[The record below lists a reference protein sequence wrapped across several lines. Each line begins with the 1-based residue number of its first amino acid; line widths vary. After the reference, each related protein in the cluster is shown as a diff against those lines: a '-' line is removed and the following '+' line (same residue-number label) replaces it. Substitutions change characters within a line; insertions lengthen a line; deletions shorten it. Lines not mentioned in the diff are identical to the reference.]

1 MKTSIVSVGI
11 ALLIF
16 APFVFGDSVH
26 HRTEGPCYQV
36 NIQNDAVNRS
46 NVRQNCDRN
55 FSRTVQAGAQNSAQ
69 TVQSGSVNNNKVR
82 QYQYDVSKYFDRMRG
97 N

>member
-1 MKTSIVSVGI
+1 MKVSIVSVG
-11 ALLIF
+11 AVLLTA
-16 APFVFGDSVH
+16 APFAFGDSVPD
-26 HRTEGPCYQV
+26 RTQGPCYQV
-36 NIQNDAVNRS
+36 NIQNDQVNRS

-82 QYQYDVSKYFDRMRG
+82 QYQYDMSRYFDRMRG